1 MATLRELII
10 KVSANSQSFQT
21 EIARASRM
29 GQDYYKTMQ
38 NGGRQAAIA
47 AKESQKALSEL
58 TDGFASAGR
67 AATAAAAA
75 FATGKLVQIADQW
88 NSVNARLKQAS
99 VSSNDFT
106 LSQTRLMA
114 ISQSTGTA
122 FTDNANLFSRAAA
135 SMREF
140 GYSSDE
146 VLKITEAV
154 STGLKLSGASTEESS
169 SVITQFSQALAQGV
183 LRGEEFN
190 AVNES
195 GDRVIRALAAGMG
208 VARKDLKAMAD
219 QGQLTIDK
227 VVPALIS
234 QLGVLQGEFSA
245 LPPTVSGSMQKVT
258 NSFMAWVGGVNQ
270 ATGAT
275 DALSGG
281 LDGLAGTLDS
291 LTSSAVSG
299 ALSDVADNMSL
310 VTTAAGG
317 LVGIG
322 LARYLG
328 GIVTSATSA
337 TGALIS
343 AAKSE
348 VALAVAQEK
357 AAQSSVAASR
367 AAVYRAQQALQ
378 SAKSADVQAAQQERV
393 AAAEARVTA
402 AQGRLTTA
410 LTTGTAAEKVRAR
423 TALER
428 AQAGLVAAKNAD
440 AQAIAER
447 KLAAAQSALGRNIA
461 GRVSAQNNLNSVTS
475 VGTRLMSGAL
485 GLIGGIPGLVML
497 GAGAWYAVYQN
508 QNQEQA
514 RKSAQ
519 EYASTIQEVSDS
531 SKTMTLT
538 EASDN
543 EDKARKSLKE
553 QNRLISEQSSKVKA
567 LKEDIAGYQYMLA
580 NRGPTTSGGFM
591 INHLTSVE
599 AATKGLASA
608 TESLAV
614 EQERLTQLQDKAQ
627 EIQRVLEG
635 IEHRRVVLIRQQAAE
650 QNAAYQSLIIMNGQH
665 TEFNRLLGL
674 GNQLLMERQGLV
686 NVPMRMPQADLTS
699 QQANALEK
707 SRQDLELSK
716 LKGEAKERARLGYA
730 ADELGLKD
738 EPQFKTNRDL
748 YINQGLAKWQNDESN
763 KPTRKAPKSEEV
775 KAAEKTED
783 VYKRLIKQQEEQIA
797 LGSQNTELAKVKYQV
812 TQGELASLEQA
823 KKETILHNAALIDQ
837 KNIAEQLKT
846 FREGLADSNAAAR
859 DRGNIDFLGAGM
871 GDKARDRM
879 KEMADIRTDFLKQQ
893 QDLQR
898 DFSRGEISEDLYKQ
912 QTEALQAALAERLA
926 IQEEYY
932 KKTDEQQS
940 DWRAGIS
947 DSLMNYADQ
956 VSDLSSMAA
965 SATSEILDAT
975 TNSISN
981 NLTNVLTG
989 AASFKDGMSNIF
1001 SSLGETVIKTLIQMA
1016 TQALITKA
1024 IMASF
1029 GGGAGGLFGSL
1040 FGGASG
1046 AASVGSAIQS
1056 AGANFSF
1063 NALGGVYDSP
1073 SLSAYSGGVY
1083 STPQYFAFAKG
1094 AGVFGE
1100 AGPEAI
1106 MPLTRGA
1113 DGSLGVRAVGRQSQA
1128 VQDAARQIEAQ
1139 PRIAVSVDA
1148 RSTFTGQPD
1157 DATMLAVD
1165 RRNAAL
1171 ERRIINTLT
1180 AEVNNPQKKFGRAI
1194 YSNLQPKKPR

>member
-38 NGGRQAAIA
+38 NGGRQAAAA
-47 AKESQKALSEL
+47 AKESQKALSDL

-99 VSSNDFT
+99 VSTNDFT

-154 STGLKLSGASTEESS
+154 STGLKLSGASTEEAG

-190 AVNES
+190 AVNEA

-234 QLGVLQGEFSA
+234 QLGVLQGEFSS

-310 VTTAAGG
+310 ITTAAGG

-328 GIVTSATSA
+328 GIVTSASSA

-378 SAKSADVQAAQQERV
+378 NAKSADVQAAQQERV
-393 AAAEARVTA
+393 AAAEAKVTA

-410 LTTGTAAEKVRAR
+410 LATGTATEKVRAR

-447 KLAAAQSALGRNIA
+447 KLAAAQAALSRNIS

-497 GAGAWYAVYQN
+497 GAGAWYAMYQS
-508 QNQEQA
+508 QEQA

-519 EYASTIQEVSDS
+519 EYASQIDQIREKTS
-531 SKTMTLT
+531 SMTLPEVDSNRRLTVEAMQEQKRLIEEQEQSVKKLNGQINDLNESRSKPGITQENDLNITKAIAILT
-538 EASDN
+538 EQIVVE
-543 EDKARKSLKE
+543 EDKLRQMREKSSDIL
-553 QNRLISEQSSKVKA
+553 KA
-567 LKEDIAGYQYMLA
+567 LEENERRRNDLIKERAW
-580 NRGPTTSGGFM
+580 R
-591 INHLTSVE
+591 
-599 AATKGLASA
+599 
-608 TESLAV
+608 
-614 EQERLTQLQDKAQ
+614 
-627 EIQRVLEG
+627 
-635 IEHRRVVLIRQQAAE
+635 
-650 QNAAYQSLIIMNGQH
+650 QNAEYQSLILMTGKYS
-665 TEFNRLLGL
+665 EVNRLLGL

-699 QQANALEK
+699 QQTNALEK
-707 SRQDLELSK
+707 SRRDLDLSK
-716 LKGEAKERARLGYA
+716 RKGEDKERTRLGYA
-730 ADELGLKD
+730 ADDLGLTN
-738 EPQFKTNRDL
+738 EPQFYKARQEL
-748 YINQGLAKWQNDESN
+748 INNGIAEWRNNEAN
-763 KPTRKAPKSEEV
+763 KPKRKGPKTDEE
-775 KAAEKTED
+775 KAED
-783 VYKRLIKQQEEQIA
+783 VYKRLLKQQREQIA
-797 LGSQNTELAKVKYQV
+797 LESQNTELAKIKYQV
-812 TQGELASLEQA
+812 TQGELHTLEQS
-823 KKETILHNAALIDQ
+823 KKETLLHNAALIDQ
-837 KNIAEQLKT
+837 KKIAEQLKT

-859 DRGNIDFLGAGM
+859 DRGSIDFLGAGM

-879 KEMADIRTDFLKQQ
+879 KEMADIRADFLRQQ
-893 QDLQR
+893 RDLQR
-898 DFSRGEISEDLYKQ
+898 DFSRGQISEDLYKK
-912 QTEALQAALAERLA
+912 QTEALKTALAERLD

-956 VSDLSSMAA
+956 ASDLSSMAA
-965 SATSEILDAT
+965 TATSEILDAT

-1046 AASVGSAIQS
+1046 AASSGTAIQS

-1073 SLSAYSGGVY
+1073 SLSAYSNGVY

-1113 DGSLGVRAVGRQSQA
+1113 DGSLGVKAVGRESPA
-1128 VQDAARQIEAQ
+1128 VQNAAKQIQAQ

-1148 RSTFTGQPD
+1148 RSTFTGKPD
-1157 DATMLAVD
+1157 DITMQAIE
-1165 RRNAAL
+1165 RRNDAL
-1171 ERRIINTLT
+1171 EQRIVNTLT

-1194 YSNLQPKKPR
+1194 YSNLQSKKPR

>member
-1 MATLRELII
+1 MVGA
-10 KVSANSQSFQT
+10 K
-21 EIARASRM
+21 
-29 GQDYYKTMQ
+29 
-38 NGGRQAAIA
+38 AAAA
-47 AKESQKALSEL
+47 AKESQKALSDL

-99 VSSNDFT
+99 VSTNDFT

-154 STGLKLSGASTEESS
+154 STGLKLSGASTEEAG
-169 SVITQFSQALAQGV
+169 SVITQFSRRLLKV
-183 LRGEEFN
+183 
-190 AVNES
+190 S
-195 GDRVIRALAAGMG
+195 C
-208 VARKDLKAMAD
+208 VAKSLTRLTKLGIVSSVPRLLVWGLPEKILKRWLTG
-219 QGQLTIDK
+219 GQLTIDK

-234 QLGVLQGEFSA
+234 QLGVLQGEFSS

-310 VTTAAGG
+310 ITTAAGG

-328 GIVTSATSA
+328 GIVTSASSA

-378 SAKSADVQAAQQERV
+378 NAKSADVQAAQQERV
-393 AAAEARVTA
+393 AAAEAKVTA

-410 LTTGTAAEKVRAR
+410 LATGTATEKVRAR

-447 KLAAAQSALGRNIA
+447 KLAAAQAALSRNIS

-485 GLIGGIPGLVML
+485 GLVGGIPGLVML
-497 GAGAWYAVYQN
+497 GAGAWYAMYQS
-508 QNQEQA
+508 QEQT

-519 EYASTIQEVSDS
+519 EYASQIDQIREKTS
-531 SKTMTLT
+531 SMTLPEVDSNRRLTVEAMQEQKRLIEEQEQSVKKLNGQINDLNESRSKPGITQENDLNITKAIAILT
-538 EASDN
+538 EQVVVE
-543 EDKARKSLKE
+543 EDKLRRMREKSSDIL
-553 QNRLISEQSSKVKA
+553 KA
-567 LKEDIAGYQYMLA
+567 LE
-580 NRGPTTSGGFM
+580 
-591 INHLTSVE
+591 
-599 AATKGLASA
+599 
-608 TESLAV
+608 
-614 EQERLTQLQDKAQ
+614 EQER
-627 EIQRVLEG
+627 
-635 IEHRRVVLIRQQAAE
+635 RRNDLIKDRARRQNDE
-650 QNAAYQSLIIMNGQH
+650 YQNLVMMTGKYS
-665 TEFNRLLGL
+665 EVNRLLGL

-716 LKGEAKERARLGYA
+716 LKGEARERARLGYA

-748 YINQGLAKWQNDESN
+748 FINQGLAKWQNDESN

-783 VYKRLIKQQEEQIA
+783 VYKRLIKQQQEQIA
-797 LGSQNTELAKVKYQV
+797 LGSQNTELAKMKYQV

-823 KKETILHNAALIDQ
+823 KKETLLHNAALIDQ

-859 DRGNIDFLGAGM
+859 DRGILIFLVPGWG
-871 GDKARDRM
+871 
-879 KEMADIRTDFLKQQ
+879 IRP
-893 QDLQR
+893 
-898 DFSRGEISEDLYKQ
+898 
-912 QTEALQAALAERLA
+912 
-926 IQEEYY
+926 
-932 KKTDEQQS
+932 
-940 DWRAGIS
+940 
-947 DSLMNYADQ
+947 
-956 VSDLSSMAA
+956 
-965 SATSEILDAT
+965 ATA
-975 TNSISN
+975 
-981 NLTNVLTG
+981 
-989 AASFKDGMSNIF
+989 
-1001 SSLGETVIKTLIQMA
+1001 
-1016 TQALITKA
+1016 
-1024 IMASF
+1024 
-1029 GGGAGGLFGSL
+1029 
-1040 FGGASG
+1040 
-1046 AASVGSAIQS
+1046 
-1056 AGANFSF
+1056 
-1063 NALGGVYDSP
+1063 
-1073 SLSAYSGGVY
+1073 
-1083 STPQYFAFAKG
+1083 
-1094 AGVFGE
+1094 
-1100 AGPEAI
+1100 
-1106 MPLTRGA
+1106 
-1113 DGSLGVRAVGRQSQA
+1113 
-1128 VQDAARQIEAQ
+1128 
-1139 PRIAVSVDA
+1139 
-1148 RSTFTGQPD
+1148 
-1157 DATMLAVD
+1157 
-1165 RRNAAL
+1165 
-1171 ERRIINTLT
+1171 
-1180 AEVNNPQKKFGRAI
+1180 
-1194 YSNLQPKKPR
+1194 